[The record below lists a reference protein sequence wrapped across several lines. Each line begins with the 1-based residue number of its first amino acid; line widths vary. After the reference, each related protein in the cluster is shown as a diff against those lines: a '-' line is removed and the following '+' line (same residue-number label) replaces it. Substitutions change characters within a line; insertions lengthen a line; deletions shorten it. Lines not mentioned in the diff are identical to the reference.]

1 MDSSHDATHLSITKD
16 NRHQYYE
23 TAIADAS
30 EADREIRQAEARG
43 AARREKE
50 AGFKKTMQRAS
61 MVALAVVLVL
71 VVVLLIRR

>member
-1 MDSSHDATHLSITKD
+1 MDSPHDASHLSITQD

-43 AARREKE
+43 QARREKE
-50 AGFKKTMQRAS
+50 AEFKKTLQRVGLGA
-61 MVALAVVLVL
+61 VAMVLVL
-71 VVVLLIRR
+71 VVFLLTRH